1 MMLNSGRQKWACAG
15 SCVSAG
21 QSETKGGNGRA
32 SFKIQTELL
41 SSPKDVTPRLEGE
54 NININESDL
63 NQTTKYER
71 SEGYGQNTKV
81 RLNIRFKNF
90 LAKEIHYG

>member
-1 MMLNSGRQKWACAG
+1 MLNSGRQKWACAG

-21 QSETKGGNGRA
+21 QPETKGGNGRA

-71 SEGYGQNTKV
+71 SEGYGQYQEV
-81 RLNIRFKNF
+81 RPSSKFKNF
-90 LAKEIHYG
+90 LRKEKHNE